1 MLSSLDPGAP
11 DDRLIDCALR
21 DGRGW
26 AWCVGEYAEEL
37 VGSTVPHRPAC
48 PPQGRSASVRAS
60 RGDWRAAQRRVSC
73 ATDVRPTSDGPT
85 KCVPR
90 GDNSRAGQLLRTC
103 LTWTVCAALHD
114 LSLGRRSRSVH
125 GENVRAAPPSPASR
139 GSSHETPSYGHSH
152 PWVQQSL
159 LAFAHID
166 AQRSGHRRVGDA
178 ARQPIELNAGVIE
191 QN

>member
-1 MLSSLDPGAP
+1 MVRRRVRGGTCRIDRPSSSGVPASRPVRLGTSEPG
-11 DDRLIDCALR
+11 RLAR
-21 DGRGW
+21 
-26 AWCVGEYAEEL
+26 
-37 VGSTVPHRPAC
+37 GSTAR
-48 PPQGRSASVRAS
+48 
-60 RGDWRAAQRRVSC
+60 SC